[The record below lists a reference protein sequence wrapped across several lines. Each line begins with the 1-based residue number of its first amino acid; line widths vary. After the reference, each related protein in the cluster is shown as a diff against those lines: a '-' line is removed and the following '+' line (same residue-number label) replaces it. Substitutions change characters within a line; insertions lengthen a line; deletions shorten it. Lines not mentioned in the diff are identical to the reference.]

1 MLAEAVCKHMGFA
14 YAPSERHF
22 WQHGYSS
29 ETDFIYVTTAALS
42 HDQLRMISE
51 EVGPERTLLI
61 CCKAFLAEADAFDN
75 LTVQKIPQ
83 AVLHKCE
90 WSKDDYSLNVAALQ
104 EQTTTSDE
112 PEVLSEEEALAEE
125 PIQTS
130 LL

>member
-1 MLAEAVCKHMGFA
+1 
-14 YAPSERHF
+14 
-22 WQHGYSS
+22 
-29 ETDFIYVTTAALS
+29 
-42 HDQLRMISE
+42 
-51 EVGPERTLLI
+51 
-61 CCKAFLAEADAFDN
+61 
-75 LTVQKIPQ
+75 VQKIPQ